1 MFYRTDVRLSN
12 LSRYDRDMALVGDRD
27 REHAAHTLRRHY
39 ADGRLDEDDLAARLE
54 LVLRA
59 RSRWELAYA
68 LRRLPR
74 LDRAVEQARH
84 GLVVVT
90 MGAIWLLVTVA
101 ILVAFVAWIAAQG
114 ASLTAFAVFGAVWLA
129 FTGLLHRRTT
139 QSRRRLERR

>member
-1 MFYRTDVRLSN
+1 
-12 LSRYDRDMALVGDRD
+12 MALVGDRD
-27 REHAAHTLRRHY
+27 REHAASTLRRHY

-90 MGAIWLLVTVA
+90 MGAVWLMVTVA

-114 ASLTAFAVFGAVWLA
+114 ASLTAFVVFGAVWLA
-129 FTGLLHRRTT
+129 FTALLQRRTR

>member
-12 LSRYDRDMALVGDRD
+12 RPRYDPDMALVGDRD
-27 REHAAHTLRRHY
+27 REQAARTLRRHY

-74 LDRAVEQARH
+74 VEQAVERARH

-90 MGAIWLLVTVA
+90 MGAVWLMVTVA
-101 ILVAFVAWIAAQG
+101 LLVAFVAWVAAQG
-114 ASLTAFAVFGAVWLA
+114 ASLGAFAGFGLVWL
-129 FTGLLHRRTT
+129 LLTALLYRRTAL
-139 QSRRRLERR
+139 SRRRLR

>member
-1 MFYRTDVRLSN
+1 
-12 LSRYDRDMALVGDRD
+12 MARASDRD
-27 REHAAHTLRRHY
+27 RDHAARQLRRHY

-84 GLVVVT
+84 GLVVAT
-90 MGAIWLLVTVA
+90 MGAVWLMVTVA
-101 ILVAFVAWIAAQG
+101 LLVAFVAWVAAQG

-129 FTGLLHRRTT
+129 FTGLLQRRTR